1 MERRAFIALL
11 SGGALLA
18 WPLTA
23 RALESERMRRIGVLM
38 GLPEADAA
46 AQRRVMAFER
56 RLQDLGWVAGRNARI
71 DYRWS
76 GDVAQ
81 VRSVAKELAG
91 LQADVLVGH
100 TVLPAL
106 ALAQATS
113 VIPIVFTGVSEPIY
127 YGLVE
132 SLTRPGGNIT
142 GFTNFAPALG
152 GELLEL
158 LKGMAPR
165 VTRVAVMFNPE
176 TDPASVA
183 FAGAAAA
190 SAQTLAVELI
200 FAPVY
205 APAEIEVA
213 MSMLGRAPG
222 GGLIL
227 PPDDFTSIHQ
237 DLIIGLAA
245 RYRLPAIYG
254 PRHFAAAGGLMSYGI
269 DPIEQFQSVATY
281 VDRILKGERPAEL
294 PVEAPTRF
302 ELVIN
307 RKTAKTLGLD
317 LPPALL
323 ARADEVI
330 E

>member
-11 SGGALLA
+11 GGGALA

-23 RALESERMRRIGVLM
+23 RAQKPDPMRRLGVLM
-38 GLPEADAA
+38 GLAAADAGA
-46 AQRRVMAFER
+46 ERRVMAFER
-56 RLQDLGWVAGRNARI
+56 RLLELGWIAGRNVRI
-71 DYRWS
+71 DYRWG
-76 GDVAQ
+76 GDVTR
-81 VRSVAKELAG
+81 VRSVARELAG
-91 LQADVLVGH
+91 LQPDVLVGH

-113 VIPIVFTGVSEPIY
+113 IIPIVFTAVSEPIY

-132 SLTRPGGNIT
+132 SLARPGGNIT

-152 GELLEL
+152 SELLTL

-176 TDPASVA
+176 TDPASVG

-190 SAQTLAVELI
+190 SAKAHAVELI
-200 FAPVY
+200 FAPIY
-205 APAEIEVA
+205 DPAEIEAA
-213 MSMLGRAPG
+213 MTMLGREPG

-227 PPDDFTSIHQ
+227 PPDDFTSSHQ
-237 DLIIGLAA
+237 DLIIALAA

-254 PRHFAAAGGLMSYGI
+254 PRQLAAAGGLMSYGI
-269 DPIEQFQSVATY
+269 DPIEQFQAAATY
-281 VDRILKGERPAEL
+281 VDRILKGEKPAEL
-294 PVEAPTRF
+294 PVQAPTRF

-317 LPPALL
+317 VPPALL
-323 ARADEVI
+323 ARADEVV

>member
-11 SGGALLA
+11 GGGALA

-23 RALESERMRRIGVLM
+23 RAQKPERMRRLGVLM
-38 GLPEADAA
+38 GLGQADAG

-56 RLQDLGWVAGRNARI
+56 RLQELGWVAGRNAQI

-76 GDVAQ
+76 GDIAQ
-81 VRSVAKELAG
+81 VRAAARALAG

-113 VIPIVFTGVSEPIY
+113 TIPIVFAAVSEPIY

-132 SLTRPGGNIT
+132 SLMRPGGNIT
-142 GFTNFAPALG
+142 GITNFAPALG
-152 GELLEL
+152 GELLNL
-158 LKGMAPR
+158 LNTMAPR

-190 SAQTLAVELI
+190 SAQRLAVELV
-200 FAPVY
+200 FAPIY
-205 APAEIEVA
+205 EPAEIEVA
-213 MSMLGRAPG
+213 MTMLGRTPG

-227 PPDDFTSIHQ
+227 PPDDFTSIHR

-245 RYRLPAIYG
+245 HHRLPAIYG
-254 PRHFAAAGGLMSYGI
+254 PRQLAAAGGLMSYGI
-269 DPIEQFQSVATY
+269 DPIEQFQAAATY
-281 VDRILKGERPAEL
+281 VDRILKGEKPAEL
-294 PVEAPTRF
+294 PVQAPTRF

-307 RKTAKTLGLD
+307 RKTAKALGLD